1 MYCIM
6 EDLKI
11 KGNWNDIKDVIKK
24 EYPALTNDDLDFVHG
39 KENELVGRIESRL
52 GKEKR
57 ERIVDRIKTLSRF

>member
-1 MYCIM
+1 M

-11 KGNWNDIKDVIKK
+11 KGNWKEIKDVIKK
-24 EYPALTNDDLDFVHG
+24 EYPTLTNDDLEFVHG

-57 ERIVDRIKTLSRF
+57 ERIVDRIKTLSRL